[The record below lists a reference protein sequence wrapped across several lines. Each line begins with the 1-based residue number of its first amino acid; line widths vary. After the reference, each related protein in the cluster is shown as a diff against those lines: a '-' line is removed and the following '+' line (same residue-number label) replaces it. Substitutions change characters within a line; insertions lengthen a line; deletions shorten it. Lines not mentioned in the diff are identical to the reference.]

1 MTWRQQKTADKYY
14 KESRSLREEVAVLTK
29 QNEEAVVAKEKLEKR
44 LYSKVMSI
52 SAVQIICL

>member
-1 MTWRQQKTADKYY
+1 VTWRQQKTADKYY

-29 QNEEAVVAKEKLEKR
+29 QNEEAVVAKEQLEKR